1 VIVLSTGPLAA
12 TAAPAAASA
21 ASAASALVGVAAPLQ
36 GTPPIPLP
44 PDWAFVYRNVP
55 YLVGGIL
62 LTIQL
67 TVLSVLLGFLVGFPA
82 GVVEVYGG
90 GISRR
95 VVETLGIVLRGTP
108 IVVIL
113 IMFYFVFPTPDLSLG
128 VDLPGLPAVSVGLS
142 GAFVAGV
149 LGLGLRSAAYQ
160 AQIFRGALSS
170 VAEGQMEAA
179 RAVGLSKLG
188 AIRHVIVPQALRR
201 SVPGFQNEM
210 TIVLKDTSVVFA
222 IGLAELL
229 TLSYDLFVRR
239 TTAVL
244 EVILFASAVYFVLT
258 FTTNRA
264 LDLVQEFYAVP
275 GGERA

>member
-1 VIVLSTGPLAA
+1 VPPLGPPSTTATAGSVLS
-12 TAAPAAASA
+12 
-21 ASAASALVGVAAPLQ
+21 AAPLQ
-36 GTPPIPLP
+36 SG
-44 PDWAFVYRNVP
+44 DWAFVLDNVW
-55 YLVGGIL
+55 YLFGGVV

-67 TVLSVLLGFLVGFPA
+67 TVFSVLLGFLVGFPA
-82 GVVEVYGG
+82 GIVEVYGG
-90 GISRR
+90 GISQRA
-95 VVETLGIVLRGTP
+95 VETLGIVLRGTP

-113 IMFYFVFPTPDLSLG
+113 IMFYFVFPTPDVSLG
-128 VDLPGLPAVSVGLS
+128 LDLPGLPAVSVGFS
-142 GAFVAGV
+142 GAFIAGV

-160 AQIFRGALSS
+160 AQISRGALSS

-179 RAVGLSKLG
+179 RAIGMSKLG

-229 TLSYDLFVRR
+229 TLSYELFVRQ

-258 FTTNRA
+258 FATNRA
-264 LDLVQEFYAVP
+264 LDLGQEFYAIP

>member
-1 VIVLSTGPLAA
+1 ATPSPLG
-12 TAAPAAASA
+12 SL
-21 ASAASALVGVAAPLQ
+21 ALPLQ
-36 GTPPIPLP
+36 AG
-44 PDWAFVYRNVP
+44 DWAFVRDNVP
-55 YLVGGIL
+55 YLLGGVVV
-62 LTIQL
+62 TIQL

-82 GVVEVYGG
+82 GIVEVYGG
-90 GISRR
+90 PISRR
-95 VVETLGIVLRGTP
+95 LVETVGVVLRGTP

-113 IMFYFVFPTPDLSLG
+113 IMFYFVFPTPDVGLG
-128 VDLPGLPAVSVGLS
+128 LDLPGLPALSVSFS
-142 GAFVAGV
+142 GAFIAGV

-160 AQIFRGALSS
+160 TQIFRGSLSS

-179 RAVGLSKLG
+179 RAVGLSKLE
-188 AIRHVIVPQALRR
+188 AIRYVIVPQALRR

-229 TLSYDLFVRR
+229 TLSYELFVRQ

-244 EVILFASAVYFVLT
+244 EVILFASAIYFVLT
-258 FTTNRA
+258 FATNRA
-264 LDLVQEFYAVP
+264 LDYVQSAYAIP